1 MRYLFYRLHV
11 IKFFFKSDQ
20 LIKVLELVL
29 AIGNFLNANT
39 FRGEA
44 YGFKIDSL
52 LRMIE
57 TRSTKIGQLN
67 LMHYLALHIE
77 EKYPNLKNFALQ
89 LNPEVTNAAKS
100 NLQQILSDVEN
111 LKKSFQKLETEMKQ
125 QEKLPKTD
133 EDKYLSV
140 MVPFTESLRSLMKEI
155 EQLGIATTTKF
166 NEVAT
171 YYGENPQ
178 QAKTEIFF

>member
-1 MRYLFYRLHV
+1 
-11 IKFFFKSDQ
+11 
-20 LIKVLELVL
+20 
-29 AIGNFLNANT
+29 
-39 FRGEA
+39 
-44 YGFKIDSL
+44 
-52 LRMIE
+52 
-57 TRSTKIGQLN
+57 
-67 LMHYLALHIE
+67 
-77 EKYPNLKNFALQ
+77 
-89 LNPEVTNAAKS
+89 
-100 NLQQILSDVEN
+100 
-111 LKKSFQKLETEMKQ
+111 MKQ
-125 QEKLPKTD
+125 QEKKLPKTD